1 MKITDLNL
9 LEVEIYDNSELIYQG
24 MCEEVPNSIKE
35 KHIQIIGIDGK
46 KLKLK
51 VESV

>member
-9 LEVEIYDNSELIYQG
+9 LEIDVISGNDTIYTG
-24 MCEEVPNSIKE
+24 MCEDAPEELKQKSIKV
-35 KHIQIIGIDGK
+35 IGMDGK

-51 VESV
+51 LE